1 MSYSYPAT
9 TPRQHKPLSAPSQ
22 PSSDLN
28 PGAPSPPSSPR
39 DSERR
44 RPPSMEHD
52 AEARRGFA
60 RMGFGSVLLLLSL
73 SLSPLLRSF

>member
-1 MSYSYPAT
+1 
-9 TPRQHKPLSAPSQ
+9 
-22 PSSDLN
+22 
-28 PGAPSPPSSPR
+28 
-39 DSERR
+39 
-44 RPPSMEHD
+44 MEHD